1 MEVDPVLML
10 ATCRTEGCPVNGRTF
25 TVEMYPNA
33 APPIFRA
40 QCGQCSNPV
49 TDLVSAS

>member
-10 ATCRTEGCPVNGRTF
+10 ATCRTPGCPVEDRTY
-25 TVEMYPNA
+25 TVEMYPNSA
-33 APPIFRA
+33 EPIFRA

-49 TDLVSAS
+49 TDLVPA